1 MADTGKPPPPKGG
14 GERLTKIE
22 LTWLLTQ
29 EARSAAQKLRAGVG
43 FGATITGLPEATPP
57 PTVVDEGTG
66 GVESTLN
73 RLDEAVSMLANI
85 HGHPTPR
92 GRRGRIDLAALLWE
106 VAPEARVQIE
116 MGEGTTVFG
125 DESELRR
132 MLHVLVGDVGGQTGG
147 QGGGHVAGQTGDAGS
162 AKGST
167 PEISIRREGDE
178 VRVAVAL
185 GPDPSAT
192 FETERAWLSRMAVR
206 YGGRIELDGGMQ
218 MLVLPADVDTR
229 QREVE
234 DLKKELAA
242 AQAQGEAYAR
252 ELAAVLRTD
261 TLPAGP
267 PRGSNPPLA
276 SGSPTSSPPGGGSGQ
291 LPSGHA
297 LAVLAAAM
305 RGAGAELRGI
315 LSAIQRDMAPLRDR
329 EGDIGEIAS
338 SVTRHVTAGSE
349 IVSDLGRLGA
359 CPVDELPR
367 HADVADL
374 VRDVVR
380 DDVVRAARHDVRVIA
395 DAPANSYE
403 VVQVGALT
411 VLLHAL
417 LDHAIS
423 ASPPGSEVR
432 VTMGERPE
440 SLVFHFDD
448 AGPPLSGP
456 ARSGILSRDF
466 ESLAQGRPAGIS
478 LVAAHAIAHH
488 LRADLVI
495 QEGPHGGARVSL
507 VLPRA

>member
-1 MADTGKPPPPKGG
+1 MADTGKPPAPPKGG
-14 GERLTKIE
+14 SERLTKIE

-29 EARSAAQKLRAGVG
+29 EARSAAQKLRTGVG
-43 FGATITGLPEATPP
+43 FGPGTLGLPEATPP
-57 PTVVDEGTG
+57 PPIIDEGTG

-73 RLDEAVSMLANI
+73 RLDEAVTMLATI

-132 MLHVLVGDVGGQTGG
+132 MLHVLVGQ
-147 QGGGHVAGQTGDAGS
+147 AGDPAS
-162 AKGST
+162 ARGST

-178 VRVAVAL
+178 VRVGVAL
-185 GPDPSAT
+185 GPDQSAT

-206 YGGRIELDGGMQ
+206 YGGRIVLDGGMQ
-218 MLVLPADVDTR
+218 MLALPADVDTR
-229 QREVE
+229 KREVE

-252 ELAAVLRTD
+252 ELASVLRTD

-267 PRGSNPPLA
+267 PRGSNPP
-276 SGSPTSSPPGGGSGQ
+276 PTGGGSQQ
-291 LPSGHA
+291 LPSGNA
-297 LAVLAAAM
+297 LAVLTAAM

-315 LSAIQRDMAPLRDR
+315 LSAIQRDLAPLRDR
-329 EGDIGEIAS
+329 EGDTGEIAA

-349 IVSDLGRLGA
+349 IISDLGRLGA

-367 HADVADL
+367 HGDVADL
-374 VRDVVR
+374 IRDVVR

-395 DAPANSYE
+395 DAPSTSYE

-432 VTMGERPE
+432 VTMGERAE

-456 ARSGILSRDF
+456 ARSGILSREF

-495 QEGPHGGARVSL
+495 QDGPHGGARVSL
-507 VLPRA
+507 VLPRGS